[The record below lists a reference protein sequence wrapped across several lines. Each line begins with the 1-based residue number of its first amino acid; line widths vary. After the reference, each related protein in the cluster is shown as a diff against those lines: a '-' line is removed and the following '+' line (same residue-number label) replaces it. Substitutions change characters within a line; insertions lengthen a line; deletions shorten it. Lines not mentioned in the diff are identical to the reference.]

1 MELLYDITFCVHE
14 TFFFFFFFHFV
25 RPLVP
30 NGKTNNLNFIS
41 YSTDSNT
48 NNYYFQA
55 GREKFAFIYESPYL
69 EYKQQ
74 ISCDNITDLIKVG
87 EEFNKFGWVILHF
100 NIISVR
106 YL

>member
-1 MELLYDITFCVHE
+1 MELLYDITFCVRE
-14 TFFFFFFFHFV
+14 TFFFLFSFV

-30 NGKTNNLNFIS
+30 NAKTINLNFIS
-41 YSTDSNT
+41 HSSDS

-87 EEFNKFGWVILHF
+87 EEFNKFGWVILHSYL
-100 NIISVR
+100 ISVR